1 MKKQTGVWIDSKQ
14 AIIVA
19 LDGKNEKIETIESNV
34 ENRVHHDQEGDKGSF
49 MGSQHISS
57 ERTFEETKKHQM
69 SDFVGEIISRINQ
82 ADELFVFGPSEAKLR
97 LKQEI
102 EENHSLKEKLK
113 GVETA
118 DSMTENQI
126 AAKVRDYFKV

>member
-57 ERTFEETKKHQM
+57 ERTFEERKKHQM